1 MTLICI
7 CTGNTK
13 KIMKNWIAVI
23 LVLCTNKTLAVSQVV
38 DKIAAVVDDGIIL
51 ESDVNNML
59 NKVKLSA
66 QEADQQLPDDVTLRR
81 QILSQLIMDDIIL
94 QLAARVNITISD
106 EQLNQAISNIAA
118 HNHMTLDQL
127 RNRLAH
133 DGKDYSTYR
142 TQIREEMLT
151 AKVRNSE
158 VSRRVTILPQEVD
171 SLAKQIAVQTDND
184 SEFNLSHILISL
196 PENPSRDEVDTAEAL
211 ANSLIEQSEN
221 GSDFDKLATTY
232 PIDSQALTSDQMGW
246 GKLEELPSLFVE
258 HLQGVQK
265 GSIVGPIRSDVGFHI
280 LKVNNIRGADQK
292 MMVTKVHTR
301 HIFLHTSMAIT
312 DQQARTKL
320 ERIAQQ
326 IKSGQISFSA
336 AAKQLSEDPSSANQG
351 GDLGWSS
358 SDAFDPMF
366 RDALMHLKKGEISMP
381 VHSSCGWHLIQLINI
396 RQADRTYAA
405 QKDRAYRLLFKH
417 KFTEEAQIW
426 MQEQRASAYVKIL
439 DNNGQ

>member
-1 MTLICI
+1 
-7 CTGNTK
+7 
-13 KIMKNWIAVI
+13 MKNWIVFI
-23 LVLCTNKTLAVSQVV
+23 LVLCTNKTLTASQVV
-38 DKIAAVVDDGIIL
+38 DKIAAVVNDGIIL

-59 NKVKLSA
+59 NKVKLST
-66 QEADQQLPDDVTLRR
+66 QEADQQLPDDATLRR
-81 QILSQLIMDDIIL
+81 QILGRLIMDNIIL
-94 QLAARVNITISD
+94 QLAARANITISD

-127 RNRLAH
+127 HNRLAH

-142 TQIREEMLT
+142 AQIRKEMLT
-151 AKVRNSE
+151 AEVRNGE

-184 SEFNLSHILISL
+184 SEFNLSHILILL
-196 PENPSRDEVDTAEAL
+196 PESPSQDEVDKAEAL
-211 ANSLIEQSEN
+211 ANSLVEQSKN
-221 GSDFDKLATTY
+221 GSDFDKLTTTYY
-232 PIDSQALTSDQMGW
+232 PIDSQALTGDQIGW
-246 GKLEELPSLFVE
+246 GKLEELPSLFVA

-280 LKVNNIRGADQK
+280 LKVNDIRGADQK
-292 MMVTKVHTR
+292 MVVTEVHVR
-301 HIFLHTSMAIT
+301 HILLRTSMAIT

-320 ERIAQQ
+320 ESIAQQ
-326 IKSGQISFSA
+326 IKSGRISFSA

-358 SDAFDPMF
+358 SDVFDSVF
-366 RDALMHLKKGEISMP
+366 RDALMHLKKGEISAP

-396 RQADRTYAA
+396 RQVDRTDAT
-405 QKDRAYRLLFKH
+405 QKDRAYRLLFNH
-417 KFTEEAQIW
+417 KFAEEVQTW